1 MKGGG
6 NMKKFAICLIAGLLP
21 FILFVS
27 NSSAHCEIPC
37 GIYDDEL
44 RAKLI
49 AEHAGTIEKSMKQ
62 IMSLSKDPANSNQ
75 LVRWVSNKEAHATE
89 IQHIVSQYFM
99 TQRIKPNQEKYT
111 EKITVL
117 HQMLLAAM
125 KCKQTTDVSHVNNL
139 RTLLKKFEVLY
150 FGHSID

>member
-1 MKGGG
+1 
-6 NMKKFAICLIAGLLP
+6 MKKFAICLIAGLLP

-111 EKITVL
+111 EKIAVL

>member
-1 MKGGG
+1 
-6 NMKKFAICLIAGLLP
+6 MKKIVICLISGLLP

-27 NSSAHCEIPC
+27 NSGAHCEIPC

-111 EKITVL
+111 EKLTVL

-139 RTLLKKFEVLY
+139 RTLLKKFEALY
-150 FGHSID
+150 FGHSIN

>member
-1 MKGGG
+1 
-6 NMKKFAICLIAGLLP
+6 MKKIAICLITGLLP
-21 FILFVS
+21 FIVFVS
-27 NSSAHCEIPC
+27 NLGAHCEIPC

-99 TQRIKPNQEKYT
+99 TQRIKPAQEKYT
-111 EKITVL
+111 EKLTVL